1 MIDYD
6 SELQFHNRQLRQAY
20 QIESADQV
28 LDVGCGT
35 GQTTREAARLASDGV
50 VTGVDVD
57 EEMIARA
64 RESAYIQGI
73 DNVRFEVGD
82 VARFPF
88 RRGEFDV
95 AISRFGTMFF
105 TDPPASFR
113 NIAHAI
119 RPEGRLVMMVWQS
132 YERNEWAVAIDRALG
147 REAAGPIATATM
159 NPFSLAEPPT
169 VWRLLSGAGFDSI
182 ILTEVDV
189 PVYYGRDADAAFDF
203 VRQFVAV
210 DHALKGSDASSPSIG
225 ARLHSTL
232 AAHTSDE
239 GVFFD
244 SRSWIVTARR
254 RRLLNH

>member
-169 VWRLLSGAGFDSI
+169 VQRLLSGAGFDSI

-189 PVYYGRDADAAFDF
+189 PVYYGRDADAAFD
-203 VRQFVAV
+203 
-210 DHALKGSDASSPSIG
+210 SSASSSQSTTPSRG
-225 ARLHSTL
+225 LTR
-232 AAHTSDE
+232 
-239 GVFFD
+239 
-244 SRSWIVTARR
+244 RARR
-254 RRLLNH
+254 SARVCIPRWRRTPRMKVSFSTPGLGLSQRVDDDS